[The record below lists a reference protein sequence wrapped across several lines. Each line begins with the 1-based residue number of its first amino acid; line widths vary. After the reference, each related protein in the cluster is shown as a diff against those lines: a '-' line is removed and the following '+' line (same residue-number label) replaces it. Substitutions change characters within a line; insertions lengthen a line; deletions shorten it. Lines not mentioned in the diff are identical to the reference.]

1 MYKLLNI
8 IFGWD
13 YIYWK
18 NSADQGVA
26 RVYKNK
32 DGIIYYCRYRITSL
46 IDVIK
51 DPDQV
56 IWLTCSKKKYFE

>member
-1 MYKLLNI
+1 MYKLLNM

-32 DGIIYYCRYRITSL
+32 DGIIYYYRYRIASL